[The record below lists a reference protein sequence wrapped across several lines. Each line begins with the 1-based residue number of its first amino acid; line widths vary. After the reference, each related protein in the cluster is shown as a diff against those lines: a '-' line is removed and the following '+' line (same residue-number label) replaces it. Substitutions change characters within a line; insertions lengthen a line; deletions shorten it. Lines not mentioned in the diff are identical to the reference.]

1 MSEEQPP
8 LTLSHQSFVRGELEG
23 KPCVVVYDASTDK
36 TTVISAKSR
45 GYPQAIAAL
54 MILEQASVPL
64 PNSLKNPKTVIH
76 KSRQPKLILPG
87 SNASN

>member
-1 MSEEQPP
+1 MSEHQSP

-23 KPCVVVYDASTDK
+23 KPCVVVYDAATDK
-36 TTVISAKSR
+36 TTVIGVHSR

-64 PNSLKNPKTVIH
+64 PKSLANPKTVV
-76 KSRQPKLILPG
+76 KPRQPKIILPG
-87 SNASN
+87 SNATN